1 MIRIGDKGGK
11 VSWAKDCGEGPEGG
25 MKGPSL
31 SPLDHELVSGDGE
44 QVVGGDEGLQ
54 LAPLDLELV
63 GRDGE
68 RVAVSKLILA
78 AFR

>member
-1 MIRIGDKGGK
+1 MIRIGDIGGK
-11 VSWAKDCGEGPEGG
+11 VSWAKDCAEGG

-31 SPLDHELVSGDGE
+31 SPDHELVSGDGE
-44 QVVGGDEGLQ
+44 QVVGRDEGLH

>member
-1 MIRIGDKGGK
+1 MIRIGDIGGK
-11 VSWAKDCGEGPEGG
+11 VSWAKDCAEGG

-31 SPLDHELVSGDGE
+31 SPLDHELLSGDGE
-44 QVVGGDEGLQ
+44 QVVGGDEVLN